1 MKVLDN
7 QLLVNLLH
15 RYADTLKDDPNKSL
29 AYNHAREQIELLTRR
44 HLFTNMVTEGGQWL
58 ASSRD
63 WMLRH
68 GINGDSV
75 TWGSNEEL
83 RLGVP
88 LTPRLIEELAGQIAT
103 VAINEFKGRNES
115 IKERSLRDDE

>member
-7 QLLVNLLH
+7 QLLVNLLTDY
-15 RYADTLKDDPNKSL
+15 RQTLEGDLKKSL
-29 AYNHAREQIELLTRR
+29 TLVYINEQIALLQQR
-44 HLFTNMVTEGGQWL
+44 HVFTDTMRDGGQWL

-68 GINGDSV
+68 GINGDQV